1 MTVRFLRPTSDL
13 VFKKIFGENP
23 DIVRSFLNSILPL
36 PKDGLIES
44 IEYLPSEQIPRIPI
58 LKNTIVDVKCKDK
71 NKRVF
76 IVEMQMAWSASF
88 MKRFLFNA
96 SKAYAGQLD
105 VGEYYQNLC
114 PVYGLAILNDTFG
127 LDKSDRWYY
136 RYRVADVDNPQNVIE
151 GLELVL
157 VELPQFKPRD
167 WSEKKLGALWLR
179 FLREMKEGLDEVPQE
194 FLEDTCMAKAVKLTQ
209 EASYTKAQLE
219 SYDAFLDAVRVQNT
233 YMRDS
238 LNEGRAIG
246 KEEGM
251 KEGKE
256 ETKIDIA
263 KQMLCDG
270 MSLEVVQKYTG
281 LTHNEIAE
289 LKSIA

>member
-23 DIVRSFLNSILPL
+23 DIVRSFLNNILPL
-36 PKDGLIES
+36 EKNGLIES
-44 IEYLPSEQIPRIPI
+44 IEYLPSEQIPRIPV

-71 NKRVF
+71 KGRIF

-246 KEEGM
+246 KEEGL
-251 KEGKE
+251 KEGMEKAKME
-256 ETKIDIA
+256 MA
-263 KQMLCDG
+263 KQMLFLQINIETIHQC
-270 MSLEVVQKYTG
+270 TG
-281 LTHNEIAE
+281 LSLAEIMD
-289 LKSIA
+289 LT